1 MNKILFAAIFA
12 TSTLSLNA
20 QDILV
25 RKGGKEENLKVLEV
39 SPTEVK
45 YKKSNNEDGPVFIEK
60 RSNLYS
66 VKYKNGEVQTFKNN
80 HKPKRKKDKPKPKPT
95 GVIPYYSKYGKEK
108 KFTDEIDLC
117 VGTGWSIGYQVRR
130 EFNPYVG
137 WNVCGISYV
146 AVTYDPTDEG
156 MLLYKILG
164 VRGNTPSY
172 KWFRGYADLNIGYS
186 FDYHYYSRGKYESF
200 HSFGGE
206 CCLGIQVHKKIA
218 LGCNYI
224 FNTAGGSRF
233 LGVKLSC
240 LF

>member
-20 QDILV
+20 QDVLV
-25 RKGGKEENLKVLEV
+25 RKGGEVENVKVLEV

-66 VKYKNGEVQTFKNN
+66 VKYKNGEVQTFN
-80 HKPKRKKDKPKPKPT
+80 DKT
-95 GVIPYYSKYGKEK
+95 EATETSSYYSEYGKK
-108 KFTDEIDLC
+108 KKYTNEFNLYI
-117 VGTGWSIGYQVRR
+117 GTGWGIGYQPRI

-137 WNVCGISYV
+137 CNVLGISYV
-146 AVTYDPTDEG
+146 AVAYPADEG
-156 MLLYKILG
+156 MLFFKLVG

-186 FDYHYYSRGKYESF
+186 LEYDWIYKSGPTFF
-200 HSFGGE
+200 HSFGWD
-206 CCLGIQVHKKIA
+206 CCLGIQVHKNFTF
-218 LGCNYI
+218 GCNYI
-224 FNTAGGSRF
+224 FSTAGGSRF